1 MRTVEGKDPISLAAY
16 TYLTKVLIQSDDPK
30 HVSAHI
36 FLLLEWNLISTE
48 DMIINTNIDL
58 VGMYN
63 DLLCFSVGTI

>member
-1 MRTVEGKDPISLAAY
+1 MRTVEGKDPISLVAY
-16 TYLTKVLIQSDDPK
+16 TYLTNVLIQSDDPK

-36 FLLLEWNLISTE
+36 FLFLEWNLISTE

-63 DLLCFSVGTI
+63 DLLCFPVETI